1 MKNMKLY
8 YYAFDSNEGNQAITL
23 DNNIENLRIHE
34 NLLDYRE
41 FTGSN
46 PLTIPKRPIEN
57 IGWTI
62 EVDAIMNDF
71 TGYNHFIV
79 SWNDAVKA
87 E

>member
-8 YYAFDSNEGNQAITL
+8 YYAFDLNEGNQAITL
-23 DNNIENLRIHE
+23 DNKVE
-34 NLLDYRE
+34 NLLNYRE

-46 PLTIPKRPIEN
+46 PLTIPKRPIER

-71 TGYNHFIV
+71 TGTNHFIV
-79 SWNDAVKA
+79 SWNDEVKA